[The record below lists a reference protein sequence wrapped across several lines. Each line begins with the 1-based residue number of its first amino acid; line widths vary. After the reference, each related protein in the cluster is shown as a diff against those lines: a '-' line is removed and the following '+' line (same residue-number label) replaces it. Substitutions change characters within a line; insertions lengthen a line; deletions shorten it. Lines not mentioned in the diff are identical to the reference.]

1 MRCIYKR
8 GRIITDNSGE
18 TMVEVLVA
26 FTLLSIMLVI
36 FSQGLAWA
44 TRSEVQ
50 ASRSR
55 NNADEGMKAFQTM
68 YATEAKSTVP
78 VTGLQGPLNGRLRRG
93 TYSYT
98 ASDGQQYIYTYY
110 ESR

>member
-8 GRIITDNSGE
+8 GCAITDNSGE

-26 FTLLSIMLVI
+26 FTLLSVMLVI

-44 TRSEVQ
+44 TTSEVQ

-55 NNADEGMKAFQTM
+55 NNADTGMKAFQTM
-68 YATEAKSTVP
+68 YASGEKSTVP

-93 TYSYT
+93 SYT
-98 ASDGQQYIYTYY
+98 YDAPDGQEYIYLFY